1 MKSRLQS
8 TAIERN
14 RVQSKPKAK
23 AKPKP
28 QPKPASR
35 AGRPRPQ
42 RKPSGWPA
50 ALATAKARL
59 VAAGTEGS
67 EAESQLRWLAA
78 HLLRCG
84 LLDVELRWDETA
96 GAGLPGTISFGE
108 SWSAGV
114 ARLERGEP
122 VQYVIG
128 ETDFMGMRF
137 FCDAWALIPRPETEL
152 VVEAAEAFARE
163 AIAAPYGTWP
173 RPLPVLDVCT
183 GSGCIACSLAARL
196 GDAASVAA
204 SDISADAL
212 ALARKNATALGVGV
226 ALRKADLFEGVA
238 PASVALVTAN
248 PPYVSSADC
257 DRLPRNVR
265 DWEPRLALDGGE
277 GGMEIISRLVA
288 GAADVLLS
296 GGRLVMEIGEDQG
309 PAVREL
315 LCQERTTM
323 RMLELR
329 RDFAG
334 RDRVVV
340 AERLPR

>member
-1 MKSRLQS
+1 MKRRLQS

-14 RVQSKPKAK
+14 RLQSKPKV
-23 AKPKP
+23 KPKP
-28 QPKPASR
+28 KPR

-84 LLDVELRWDETA
+84 LLDVELRWDEAA

-108 SWSAGV
+108 SWSASV

-163 AIAAPYGTWP
+163 ALAAPYGTWP

-196 GDAASVAA
+196 GDAAAVAA

-257 DRLPRNVR
+257 DRLPHNVR

>member
-1 MKSRLQS
+1 MKKPVKR
-8 TAIERN
+8 T
-14 RVQSKPKAK
+14 RVPKAV
-23 AKPKP
+23 PP
-28 QPKPASR
+28 
-35 AGRPRPQ
+35 

-59 VAAGTEGS
+59 VAEGTEGR

-84 LLDVELRWDETA
+84 LLDVELRWDVAA
-96 GAGLPGTISFGE
+96 GAGLPGTVSFGE

-137 FCDAWALIPRPETEL
+137 FCDGWALIPRPETEG

-196 GDAASVAA
+196 GDAVAVAA

-212 ALARKNATALGVGV
+212 ALARKNATALGVAV

-248 PPYVSSADC
+248 PPYVASADC

-265 DWEPRLALDGGE
+265 DWEPRLALDGGA
-277 GGMEIISRLVA
+277 GGMDVISRLVA

-329 RDFAG
+329 RDYAG

-340 AERLPR
+340 AERSPR

>member
-1 MKSRLQS
+1 MGNAMGDAASGRVKKMKTALNHAAGSR
-8 TAIERN
+8 I
-14 RVQSKPKAK
+14 PH
-23 AKPKP
+23 
-28 QPKPASR
+28 ASR
-35 AGRPRPQ
+35 

-84 LLDVELRWDETA
+84 LLDVELRWDAAA
-96 GAGLPGTISFGE
+96 GAGLPGTVTFGE
-108 SWSAGV
+108 IWAAGV

-128 ETDFMGMRF
+128 ETDFMGLRF

-163 AIAAPYGTWP
+163 AIAPPYGTWP

-196 GDAASVAA
+196 GPAVAVAA

-212 ALARKNATALGVGV
+212 ALARKNALALGAEVEF
-226 ALRKADLFEGVA
+226 RKADLFEGVA
-238 PASVALVTAN
+238 PESVALVTAN
-248 PPYVSSADC
+248 PPYVPTAEC

-265 DWEPRLALDGGE
+265 DWEPRLALDGGA

-315 LCQERTTM
+315 PCLKNLPIRI
-323 RMLELR
+323 LEIR
-329 RDFAG
+329 RDCAG

>member
-1 MKSRLQS
+1 MKKPVKRTRS
-8 TAIERN
+8 
-14 RVQSKPKAK
+14 PKAV
-23 AKPKP
+23 PP
-28 QPKPASR
+28 
-35 AGRPRPQ
+35 

-59 VAAGTEGS
+59 VAAGTEGR

-84 LLDVELRWDETA
+84 LLDVDLRWDMAA
-96 GAGLPGTISFGE
+96 GAGLPGTVSFGE

-122 VQYVIG
+122 IQYVIG

-137 FCDAWALIPRPETEL
+137 FCDGWALIPRPETEG

-163 AIAAPYGTWP
+163 AIAAPYGAWP

-183 GSGCIACSLAARL
+183 GSGCIACALAARL
-196 GDAASVAA
+196 GDAVAVAA

-248 PPYVSSADC
+248 PPYVSTTEC

-265 DWEPRLALDGGE
+265 DWEPRLALDGGA

>member
-1 MKSRLQS
+1 MKRRLQS

-28 QPKPASR
+28 QPKPR

-84 LLDVELRWDETA
+84 LLDVDLRWDEAA

-163 AIAAPYGTWP
+163 ALKAPYGTWP

-196 GDAASVAA
+196 GDAAAVAA

-248 PPYVSSADC
+248 PPYVTSADC
-257 DRLPRNVR
+257 ARLPRNVR
-265 DWEPRLALDGGE
+265 DWEPRLALDGGA
-277 GGMEIISRLVA
+277 GGMDVISRLVA
-288 GAADVLLS
+288 GAVDVLLS

>member
-8 TAIERN
+8 TANEGK
-14 RVQSKPKAK
+14 RVQSKTKPKAK
-23 AKPKP
+23 AKPA
-28 QPKPASR
+28 PKPR

-84 LLDVELRWDETA
+84 LLDVDLRWDEAA

-128 ETDFMGMRF
+128 ETDFMGLRF

-163 AIAAPYGTWP
+163 AIAAGGAWP

-196 GDAASVAA
+196 GSAAAVAA

-226 ALRKADLFEGVA
+226 ALHKADLFEGVA
-238 PASVALVTAN
+238 PGSVALVTAN

-265 DWEPRLALDGGE
+265 DWEPRLALDGGA